1 MELLDGD
8 TVRSLLMNGALPVR
22 KAVDYATQIAEG
34 LAAAHDRSITHRDV
48 KPENLFVTRD
58 GRVKILD
65 FGLARQ
71 QVVLSPDDAT
81 VDMGGTEPG
90 TVLGTVGYMSPEQ
103 VRGKSAD
110 SRSDIFSFGAV
121 LYEMLSGRRAFHGD
135 SAAETLHAILRDQ
148 PPQLAQTAKHLPPAL
163 DRIVTHC
170 LEKTPDERF
179 QSTRDLAFNLESLT
193 IPSDPARSGA
203 VAASNLDRKRPT
215 MRAITFAACA
225 AAGAVA
231 AWTFKPA
238 PATTPPRYQRLT
250 FSRETAGQ
258 ARFAPD
264 GQTVVYGAKW
274 RGEPSQVFTTRTDS
288 RESRS
293 LGIGHSTLVAV
304 FPVSELAV
312 GVDTDSGYADPI
324 TLGRVP
330 LAGGATR
337 AAVENATF
345 ADWTADGSSL
355 VVVRVVGGK
364 EQIEFPAGKVVYRT
378 NAVLTHLRVSPR
390 GDPVA
395 FAEHPAT
402 YGTTRG
408 SVAVLDRTGVKRVLS
423 SGWANLWGIAW
434 RPDGQEVWFTAASG
448 PREPKA
454 LQAVTLDGKVSLVTR
469 VLGQINLEDISK
481 DDRVLVSSPDYRAE
495 LIGRESRAASERT
508 LAWLGL

>member
-1 MELLDGD
+1 MTKLQFADFLYGPAGRDSSWAVQIIALIGAGGMGEVYRARDRKLNRDVAVKVLPQHLSADRLALERLEREAKTLAATSHPNILSIFDFGSSDGVTYAVMELLDGD

-34 LAAAHDRSITHRDV
+34 LAAAHDRGITHRDL

-110 SRSDIFSFGAV
+110 SRSDIFSFGAA

-135 SAAETLHAILRDQ
+135 SAAETLHAILRDE
-148 PPQLAQTAKHLPPAL
+148 PPQLTQTAKHLPPAL

-250 FSRETAGQ
+250 FDRGTAGQ

-264 GQTVVYGAKW
+264 GQTVVY
-274 RGEPSQVFTTRTDS
+274 R
-288 RESRS
+288 
-293 LGIGHSTLVAV
+293 
-304 FPVSELAV
+304 
-312 GVDTDSGYADPI
+312 
-324 TLGRVP
+324 
-330 LAGGATR
+330 
-337 AAVENATF
+337 
-345 ADWTADGSSL
+345 
-355 VVVRVVGGK
+355 
-364 EQIEFPAGKVVYRT
+364 GKVARR
-378 NAVLTHLRVSPR
+378 AVAGIH
-390 GDPVA
+390 
-395 FAEHPAT
+395 H
-402 YGTTRG
+402 
-408 SVAVLDRTGVKRVLS
+408 
-423 SGWANLWGIAW
+423 AN
-434 RPDGQEVWFTAASG
+434 RQS
-448 PREPKA
+448 
-454 LQAVTLDGKVSLVTR
+454 
-469 VLGQINLEDISK
+469 
-481 DDRVLVSSPDYRAE
+481 
-495 LIGRESRAASERT
+495 
-508 LAWLGL
+508 